1 MKILLTLS
9 TETGG
14 ELDRQTIE
22 ANENASTDV
31 PDSIFDA
38 IQVWTRNLAP
48 GDIIKIVEVS

>member
-14 ELDRQTIE
+14 ELNRQTIE

-48 GDIIKIVEVS
+48 GDIIKIIEVS